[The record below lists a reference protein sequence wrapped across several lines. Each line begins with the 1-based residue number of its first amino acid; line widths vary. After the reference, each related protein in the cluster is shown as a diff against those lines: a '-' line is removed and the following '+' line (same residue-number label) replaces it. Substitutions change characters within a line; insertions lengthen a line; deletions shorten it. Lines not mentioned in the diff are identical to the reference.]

1 MHYSYMIVISALFAV
16 VFAIMIYSMI
26 RHRQACARSEAG
38 FTGTTGTAQ
47 WFWALVPLAILAF
60 INFSLIG
67 VSDDHASTLSAPN
80 KKIKLATVQTVP
92 YGTPL
97 GAAGRGVDTARLPDD
112 GHDQP

>member
-26 RHRQACARSEAG
+26 RHRQACVHSAAA
-38 FTGTTGTAQ
+38 FAGTTGPVQ

-67 VSDDHASTLSAPN
+67 IPEDHASATP
-80 KKIKLATVQTVP
+80 KKIELATTQTLP
-92 YGTPL
+92 YSTPL
-97 GAAGRGVDTARLPDD
+97 TGAERVVEKSSVPDD
-112 GHDQP
+112 SHDQP